1 MEWTIKLEART
12 GWGEVE
18 TIEVGRLQRRVVGL
32 TAEEVG
38 LTLAEGK
45 ELLSELQRLVLQTR
59 MEEYVMCARVCPECL
74 TLRRRRDC
82 RTRTLQTLFGTV
94 EVDAPRISIC
104 PCSNEMGFV
113 DLSFSPLAQ
122 LLPDR
127 CTSELRCIQADLGA
141 RHSFRE
147 AAQLLSTLLPCS
159 PTNHATL
166 RNRTHRVA
174 AEIEAKAP
182 EAPKDV
188 PAANDEIVVMIDGAH
203 IRAAP
208 GYQSRHVDVTVGK
221 VEVTGRRPR
230 RFALAP
236 KGSDHPLAP
245 MRVALVEQGWHP
257 GRPLAVISDGEAA
270 LPDLVR
276 AATGEPVRH
285 ILDWFHLSMRMR
297 PIEQVLTGLSARQLQ
312 DPEPVRIAQASI
324 ERIRHLPWHGRADE
338 ADQEIAL
345 LSGHGSKIA
354 ERNGVPVQE
363 STKDLTRLC
372 MELQGY
378 AQNNRDAIINYHRRY
393 HDKQPVSSLEAEGCV
408 DEIANARMA
417 KKQRMRWSPCGA
429 HRVALVRAAV
439 LDGRLKSRGVVPMS
453 A

>member
-1 MEWTIKLEART
+1 MEWTIKLEARS

-18 TIEVGRLQRRVVGL
+18 TIEVGRLKRRVVGL
-32 TAEEVG
+32 TADEVG

-45 ELLSELQRLVLQTR
+45 DLLSELQRLVLQTQ
-59 MEEYVMCARVCPECL
+59 MEEYTMCARVCSECL

-82 RTRTLQTLFGTV
+82 RTRTIQTLFGTV
-94 EVDAPRISIC
+94 EVDAPRISVC

-113 DLSFSPLAQ
+113 DLSFSPLGQ

-127 CTSELRCIQADLGA
+127 CTPELRRVQADLGA

-147 AAQLLSTLLPCS
+147 AARLLSTLLPCS
-159 PTNHATL
+159 PTNHATV

-182 EAPKDV
+182 EAPKDE
-188 PAANDEIVVMIDGAH
+188 PASNDEMIVMIDGAH

-208 GYQSRHVDVTVGK
+208 GYQSRHLDVTVGK
-221 VEVTGRRPR
+221 VEVTGPPPR

-245 MRVALVEQGWHP
+245 MRAALLEQGWHP

-270 LPDLVR
+270 LPNLVR
-276 AATGEPVRH
+276 AATREPVRQ

-297 PIEQVLTGLSARQLQ
+297 PIEQVLTGLSARNLE
-312 DPEPVRIAQASI
+312 DPGPVQAAQASI
-324 ERIRHLPWHGRADE
+324 ERIRHLLWHGRQGQ
-338 ADQEIAL
+338 ADQEIVL
-345 LSGHGSKIA
+345 LLGHGSKIV
-354 ERNGVPVQE
+354 EQNGMSVQE
-363 STKDLTRLC
+363 STNDLTRLC
-372 MELQGY
+372 KELKGY
-378 AQNNRDAIINYHRRY
+378 AQNNCDAIINYHRRY
-393 HDKQPVSSLEAEGCV
+393 HGKQPVSSSRAEGCV
-408 DEIANARMA
+408 DEIANARMG
-417 KKQRMRWSPCGA
+417 KKQRMRWSPRGA

-439 LDGRLKSRGVVPMS
+439 LDGRLKSCGVIPL
-453 A
+453 AA